1 MGLLVFV
8 ILQSTDIANIA
19 MEIHGLSWMFHM
31 FFYTYGQVIWTPVCG
46 LSMYKWTNPTD
57 LYCWNWGEL
66 SHLLNLNH
74 RVFAKVTMLII
85 SFIPRTF
92 EKQWI
97 HGFVW
102 KNRGTPHSI
111 PWILIIFHGIT
122 WSFRRYIP
130 FQIHMNGL
138 QNHVSSLTLL
148 LGWERDAQICQ
159 IYKKNNN
166 NNNNNYY
173 YCYI

>member
-1 MGLLVFV
+1 MGLLGFV

-74 RVFAKVTMLII
+74 RVFAKVTMFII
-85 SFIPRTF
+85 SFIPSTF

-111 PWILIIFHGIT
+111 PWILIIFHG
-122 WSFRRYIP
+122 RYIP
-130 FQIHMNGL
+130 FSNSYERPSKPCV
-138 QNHVSSLTLL
+138 VSNPTARLRT
-148 LGWERDAQICQ
+148 RCPNMPNI
-159 IYKKNNN
+159 KNNN
-166 NNNNNYY
+166 NKYYY
-173 YCYI
+173 YCCI